1 LRKQQTDA
9 ERFLWLHLRN
19 RQTEGVKFKRQ
30 IPLGKYIADFIS
42 YERKL
47 IIEIDGGQ
55 HNDEKQKQKDE
66 ERTKWFKM
74 RGYTVLRFWNN
85 DVLTNIEGVLE
96 VIHLTLS
103 LSSKERE

>member
-1 LRKQQTDA
+1 MRKQQTDA